1 LRGDRQI
8 YTQEQ
13 SSAHMKP
20 EEVLA
25 TIERAAPRQGLPIIG
40 PKRGK
45 FLDEAIELHRPS
57 TILEVGTLVG
67 YSAIRMAR
75 HLGDRGRLTCVEL
88 SEERAR
94 TARANFKLAD
104 LSDRIEIII
113 GDARKVLP
121 SLTGRFDMVFF
132 DAVKEDYLAYLKSIE
147 RLLHRGSVV
156 VADNVKSHAME
167 VAPYLEYVRNSGKYS
182 STYKESPPNS
192 GSGPGDAV
200 EISVRL

>member
-1 LRGDRQI
+1 
-8 YTQEQ
+8 
-13 SSAHMKP
+13 MKP

-25 TIERAAPRQGLPIIG
+25 TIEKIAPRQGLPIIG
-40 PKRGK
+40 PKRGT
-45 FLDEAIELHRPS
+45 FLDEVIERHRPT

-75 HLGDRGRLTCVEL
+75 HLNDGGRLTCVEV
-88 SEERAR
+88 SEERAQ

-104 LSDRIEIII
+104 LSDRIEIIV

-121 SLTGRFDMVFF
+121 TLNGMFDMVFF

-147 RLLHRGSVV
+147 GLLHRGSVV
-156 VADNVKSHAME
+156 VADNVKSHAEE
-167 VAPYLEYVRNSGKYS
+167 VAPYLDYVRNSGRYS
-182 STYKESPPNS
+182 STYKESPPNF